1 MAANSLSAP
10 LAAEYVVVN
19 CFNKTSG
26 GISRAAP
33 ICFIIA
39 CTKTV
44 AAGFSTAQEET
55 AQMTGGD
62 YTRNIRQRAIEAK
75 QKREVDE
82 IINPPQQ
89 AAERTGGN
97 NNA

>member
-1 MAANSLSAP
+1 
-10 LAAEYVVVN
+10 
-19 CFNKTSG
+19 
-26 GISRAAP
+26 
-33 ICFIIA
+33 
-39 CTKTV
+39 
-44 AAGFSTAQEET
+44 
-55 AQMTGGD
+55 MTGGD